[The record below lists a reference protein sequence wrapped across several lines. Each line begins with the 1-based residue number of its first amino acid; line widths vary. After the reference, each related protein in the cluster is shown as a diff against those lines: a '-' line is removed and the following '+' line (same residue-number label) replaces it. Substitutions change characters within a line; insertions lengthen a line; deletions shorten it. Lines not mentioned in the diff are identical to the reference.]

1 MSDDEDPKNTM
12 EQLPDDMSDV
22 DLLEVEANADNTPI
36 DGDRTE
42 ALTGSGGEGD
52 GDGSSESSSED
63 DE

>member
-12 EQLPDDMSDV
+12 EQLPEDMNDV

-42 ALTGSGGEGD
+42 ALTGSGGEDD

>member
-12 EQLPDDMSDV
+12 EQLPEDMSDI
-22 DLLEVEANADNTPI
+22 DLLEVEANADNTPV

-42 ALTGSGGEGD
+42 TLTGSGGED
-52 GDGSSESSSED
+52 DSDGSSESSSED